1 MSDLK
6 TKVLEPILRR
16 IANHVYR
23 NHGELGAMRWLMG
36 LLGAWL
42 AVVSGF
48 VAFKHIRCGCN
59 SYAKVAQA
67 DRASRETPH
76 SGPSRI

>member
-1 MSDLK
+1 
-6 TKVLEPILRR
+6 
-16 IANHVYR
+16 
-23 NHGELGAMRWLMG
+23 MRWLMG

-42 AVVSGF
+42 ALVLGF

-59 SYAKVAQA
+59 GYAKLSQA
-67 DRASRETPH
+67 EWCGKELPH